1 MGRGAPAR
9 KFEGVSIA
17 RKSLETMAFRIPTLA
32 IALGTGILIARVLGP
47 VGKGSYAYVVT
58 CMGLIAMYTVG
69 QANAIAYEYGRR
81 RRGVQPVLR
90 NAALIMAVT
99 VVPAAILL
107 AAVAL
112 VIPSQAI
119 LLPIALAV
127 PFLAISQVLYGFFLA
142 DSDVATVNRQQLLS
156 AIVLPLALLP
166 AFLLF
171 RAGTTGLLYAWVFT
185 YVVTTA
191 YTLYRF
197 RPYLRRAGERAEP
210 VAVREQFLFGSM
222 VSLDSVMGYLN
233 FRIDVFIVLAMLGA
247 GPLGIYSVGIGAGNL
262 VWQITRPL
270 VQAAFGRIGSSTE
283 SDAAHLTSRC
293 MRHALL
299 FVVPASAVL
308 FFAGPAAAVIAYG
321 HQFAASGPVIRVL
334 LPGIIAYSIT
344 PVLSTFLSQQL
355 GRPMIPVIV
364 NTMATVVCASVT
376 YLTIPRWG
384 IVGGA
389 FATSIS
395 YTFAMLAQA
404 AYFVRRTGVPWN
416 RLFVP
421 DIADLRAYPRWFE
434 QISSGLLRRF
444 TRPAAT
450 HLERG
455 SQ

>member
-1 MGRGAPAR
+1 M
-9 KFEGVSIA
+9 
-17 RKSLETMAFRIPTLA
+17 
-32 IALGTGILIARVLGP
+32 
-47 VGKGSYAYVVT
+47 
-58 CMGLIAMYTVG
+58 
-69 QANAIAYEYGRR
+69 N
-81 RRGVQPVLR
+81 VQ
-90 NAALIMAVT
+90 
-99 VVPAAILL
+99 
-107 AAVAL
+107 
-112 VIPSQAI
+112 
-119 LLPIALAV
+119 
-127 PFLAISQVLYGFFLA
+127 
-142 DSDVATVNRQQLLS
+142 NR
-156 AIVLPLALLP
+156 
-166 AFLLF
+166 
-171 RAGTTGLLYAWVFT
+171 
-185 YVVTTA
+185 
-191 YTLYRF
+191 
-197 RPYLRRAGERAEP
+197 
-210 VAVREQFLFGSM
+210 VAVREQFLFGTM

-283 SDAAHLTSRC
+283 SDAAHLTARC
-293 MRHALL
+293 MRHSLL
-299 FVVPASAVL
+299 FVVPASAIL

-364 NTMATVVCASVT
+364 NTIATVVCASVT

-404 AYFVRRTGVPWN
+404 AYFVRRTGVPWS

-421 DIADLRAYPRWFE
+421 DMADLRAYPRWFE

-444 TRPAAT
+444 TRPAAA

>member
-1 MGRGAPAR
+1 MGRGPPVR
-9 KFEGVSIA
+9 NVKRVSIA
-17 RKSLETMAFRIPTLA
+17 RKSLETMAFRVPTLA

-58 CMGLIAMYTVG
+58 CMGVIAMYTVG

-81 RRGVQPVLR
+81 RRGARPVLR
-90 NAALIMAVT
+90 NAALIMALT
-99 VVPAAILL
+99 VVPAAIVL
-107 AAVAL
+107 AAVAM
-112 VIPSQAI
+112 VIPNQAI
-119 LLPIALAV
+119 LLPIAMAI

-156 AIVLPLALLP
+156 AVVLPLALLP
-166 AFLLF
+166 AFFLF
-171 RAGTTGLLYAWVFT
+171 RAGTTGLLYAWVFA
-185 YVVTTA
+185 YVVTAA

-197 RPYLRRAGERAEP
+197 RPYLQRRGEPQER
-210 VAVREQFLFGSM
+210 VAVREQFLFGTM

-283 SDAAHLTSRC
+283 SDAAHLTARC
-293 MRHALL
+293 MRHSLL
-299 FVVPASAVL
+299 FVVPASAVV
-308 FFAGPAAAVIAYG
+308 FCAGPAAAVIAYG
-321 HQFAASGPVIRVL
+321 HQFAASGLVIRVL

-364 NTMATVVCASVT
+364 NTIATVVCASVT
-376 YLTIPRWG
+376 FLTIPRWG

-404 AYFVRRTGVPWN
+404 AYFVRRTGVRWN
-416 RLFVP
+416 RLFIP
-421 DIADLRAYPRWFE
+421 DTADLRAYPRWFE
-434 QISSGLLRRF
+434 QISSGLSRRL
-444 TRPAAT
+444 TRPAAAN
-450 HLERG
+450 LERG
-455 SQ
+455 SR

>member
-17 RKSLETMAFRIPTLA
+17 RKSLETMGFRIPTLA
-32 IALGTGILIARVLGP
+32 IALVTGILIARVLGP

-81 RRGVQPVLR
+81 RRGVRPVLR

-99 VVPAAILL
+99 IVPAAIVL
-107 AAVAL
+107 AIVAM
-112 VIPSQAI
+112 VRPSQAI

-166 AFLLF
+166 AFFLF

-185 YVVTTA
+185 YVVTAA

-197 RPYLRRAGERAEP
+197 RPYLRTGERAEP
-210 VAVREQFLFGSM
+210 VAVREQFLFGTM

-283 SDAAHLTSRC
+283 SDAAHLTARC

-299 FVVPASAVL
+299 FVVPASAIL
-308 FFAGPAAAVIAYG
+308 FFAGPVAAVIAYG

-364 NTMATVVCASVT
+364 NTIATVVCASVT
-376 YLTIPRWG
+376 FLTIPRWG

-404 AYFVRRTGVPWN
+404 AYFVRCTGVPWG

-421 DIADLRAYPRWFE
+421 NAADLRAYPRWFE

-444 TRPAAT
+444 TRPAAS

-455 SQ
+455 SP